1 MSEQISLFPAAALPI
16 TSPCKGKKKSELF
29 NDYSGFVEKFKP
41 KKTTDDCY
49 TPPEVYD
56 AVIGWLKGE
65 KLIDDGT
72 TIVRPFYPGG
82 DYQRYTYPDECVVVD
97 NPPFSIYA
105 QIVRWY
111 LSQNIRFFLF
121 GPHLTL
127 NVHGADACFLPVSAN
142 ITYTNGA
149 IVRTG
154 FVTNLIKGVRLWTAP
169 SLVRAIKA
177 VQPPKYY
184 QPKHTYPANVLSC
197 ALLGK
202 IAEREVDFR
211 VLASECYQVRSVDGL
226 RAVGK
231 SLFGSGY
238 LLSDRAAADKAAAE
252 KAAAEKA
259 AADKAAADKAAAE
272 KAAGMTI
279 QLSERE
285 LAIINELNKKTET
298 NDRPT
303 Q

>member
-1 MSEQISLFPAAALPI
+1 MSEQLSLFSAAALPI
-16 TSPCKGKKKSELF
+16 TSPRKGKTKSELL

-56 AVIGWLKGE
+56 AVIGWLKEE

-82 DYQRYTYPDECVVVD
+82 DYQRYTYPAECVVVD

-111 LSQNIRFFLF
+111 LANGIRFFLF

-127 NVHGADACFLPVSAN
+127 SVHGANACFLPVSAH
-142 ITYTNGA
+142 ITYANGA
-149 IVRTG
+149 NINTG

-211 VLASECYQVRSVDGL
+211 VLASECYPVRNVDGL

-231 SLFGSGY
+231 SIFGVGF
-238 LLSDRAAADKAAAE
+238 LLSDKAAADKAAAE

-259 AADKAAADKAAAE
+259 AADRAAAE
-272 KAAGMTI
+272 KAAAGRAAGTTI

-285 LAIINELNKKTET
+285 LAIIDELNKKTET
-298 NDRPT
+298 NDEHTR
-303 Q
+303 

>member
-1 MSEQISLFPAAALPI
+1 MNKQLSLFSAEALPI
-16 TSPCKGKKKSELF
+16 TSPRKGKKRSELF
-29 NDYSGFVEKFKP
+29 NDYRNFVEKFKP

-56 AVIGWLKGE
+56 AVIGWLKVE

-82 DYQRYTYPDECVVVD
+82 DYQQYTYPDGCVVVD
-97 NPPFSIYA
+97 NPPFSIYT

-111 LSQNIRFFLF
+111 LANGIRFFLF
-121 GPHLTL
+121 GPQLTL
-127 NVHGADACFLPVSAN
+127 NVLGADACFLPVSAN
-142 ITYTNGA
+142 IIYANGA
-149 IVRTG
+149 KINTG

-177 VQPPKYY
+177 VQPPKSV
-184 QPKHTYPANVLSC
+184 QPKHTYPANVVSC

-211 VLASECYQVRSVDGL
+211 VLASDCYPVSNVDGL

-231 SLFGSGY
+231 SMFGSGY
-238 LLSDRAAADKAAAE
+238 LLSDRAAADRAAAE
-252 KAAAEKA
+252 RAAAER
-259 AADKAAADKAAAE
+259 AAAE
-272 KAAGMTI
+272 RAAAERAAGTTI
-279 QLSERE
+279 QLSEQE
-285 LAIINELNKKTET
+285 LAIINELNKK
-298 NDRPT
+298 NRDK
-303 Q
+303 

>member
-1 MSEQISLFPAAALPI
+1 MSKQLSLFSAAALPI
-16 TSPCKGKKKSELF
+16 TSPRKEKKKSKLY
-29 NDYSGFVEKFKP
+29 DYSGFVEKFKR

-56 AVIGWLKGE
+56 AVIGWMKDE
-65 KLIDDGT
+65 KLIDDTT

-82 DYQRYTYPDECVVVD
+82 DYQSYTYPAECVIVD

-111 LSQNIRFFLF
+111 LANGIRFFLF
-121 GPHLTL
+121 GPQLTL

-142 ITYTNGA
+142 IIYANGA
-149 IVRTG
+149 NINTG

-169 SLVRAIKA
+169 SLVRTIKA
-177 VQPPKYY
+177 VQPPKSI
-184 QPKHTYPANVLSC
+184 QPKHTYPDNVLSC

-211 VLASECYQVRSVDGL
+211 VLASDCYSVSNVDGL

-231 SLFGSGY
+231 SLFGSGF
-238 LLSDRAAADKAAAE
+238 LLSDRAAAERAAAE
-252 KAAAEKA
+252 RAAAER
-259 AADKAAADKAAAE
+259 AAAE
-272 KAAGMTI
+272 RAAAERAAAERAAGTTI

-285 LAIINELNKKTET
+285 LAIINELNKK
-298 NDRPT
+298 NRDK
-303 Q
+303 